1 MQGFDFSSMTHNFL
15 DSLLTFG
22 AFLSKTYGT
31 GDVARDGVATV
42 ALVIS
47 LFATLGLVKY
57 LTNQNTGDP
66 EFDEAAS
73 VISEALELASIQVT
87 ELRYQ
92 LLTEFDRS
100 KQELESLRRQ
110 RAA

>member
-1 MQGFDFSSMTHNFL
+1 MQGSDFSSIAHNFL

-31 GDVARDGVATV
+31 GNVARDGVAAF
-42 ALVIS
+42 ALIIS
-47 LFATLGLVKY
+47 LFAILGLVKY
-57 LTNQNTGDP
+57 LTKQTTGDP
-66 EFDEAAS
+66 EFDEATS
-73 VISEALELASIQVT
+73 VISEALELTSIQIT

-92 LLTEFDRS
+92 LFTEFDRS